1 LILLLATMIG
11 LGIVAGLLTRGNF
24 KGLTVLR
31 FRLAPVLFVSLVIA
45 LLPFYVSSL
54 ESSRRAFQLLAFAG
68 VLIFLIANILSTRG
82 GVRAGFLVL
91 GLGWALNF
99 IVIASNGGMPLSL
112 WAYAKSGQ
120 TEVPHF
126 GSGGFYRVVEAHP
139 GTVLRPLGDVIP
151 VRVFTQ
157 VLSIGDV
164 LLLIGAAI
172 VIAAG
177 MHLRA
182 ASERESV
189 PGGAR
194 DSGS

>member
-1 LILLLATMIG
+1 MVPLLATMIG
-11 LGIVAGLLTRGNF
+11 LGIIAGLLTRGRF
-24 KGLTVLR
+24 RGLTELR
-31 FRLAPVLFVSLVIA
+31 FRLTPVLFVSLVIA

-54 ESSRRAFQLLAFAG
+54 ESSRRVFQLIAFAG
-68 VLIFLIANILSTRG
+68 VLIFLIANITAARG

-126 GSGGFYRVVEAHP
+126 GRGGFYRVVQARP
-139 GTVLRPLGDVIP
+139 GTTLRFLGDVIP

-164 LLLIGAAI
+164 LLMVGAAI
-172 VIAAG
+172 IIAVG
-177 MHLRA
+177 MHQRA
-182 ASERESV
+182 PAKQGSV
-189 PGGAR
+189 SQGA
-194 DSGS
+194 